1 MKGVFKMEKNVKMIE
16 YLAGEPNKLANQIT
30 ETIGPI
36 IASGGN
42 TLKDIG
48 YIGSMITAKPD
59 TGEVSVD
66 LYFSPELAFIEEKN
80 EFNDKKVLR
89 LRAALENLENYAFV
103 GSILKVVSIET
114 KSFIPIHRI
123 RNSQIEFAYNDL
135 KRQTIRKK
143 NKHTDTVLVVHGNPM
158 ILMAAVHNINL
169 FDPNYRVDFEMD
181 AMSGFRKAGD
191 DNFYPVT
198 IRVYQST
205 DSRDPYRPDEAIPYL
220 KQLVKKNKE
229 RHERQNESGSKIQK
243 KFKKEFKENPELRE
257 ADKNISF
264 SAFSKKG

>member
-1 MKGVFKMEKNVKMIE
+1 MEKNVKMIE

-66 LYFSPELAFIEEKN
+66 LYFSPELAFVEERDAFNNKN
-80 EFNDKKVLR
+80 ILR
-89 LRAALENLENYAFV
+89 LRSTLEKLENYAFV
-103 GSILKVVSIET
+103 GSVLNVVSIET

-123 RNSQIEFAYNDL
+123 RNNQIEFAYNDL
-135 KRQTIRKK
+135 KRQIIRKK
-143 NKHTDTVLVVHGNPM
+143 NKHTDTVLVIHCNPM
-158 ILMAAVHNINL
+158 LLMAAVHNINL

-191 DNFYPVT
+191 DNSYPVT

-205 DSRDPYRPDEAIPYL
+205 DNRDPYRPDEAIPYL
-220 KQLVKKNKE
+220 KQLAKRNQEQHKK
-229 RHERQNESGSKIQK
+229 QNEAGSKIQK
-243 KFKKEFKENPELRE
+243 KFKKEFKANPELRE